1 MPCATGRCGPT
12 STRVG
17 CNRGGGGQACL
28 NFWARCSLSISPF
41 AILMARNVLVVA
53 TALLLQLLA
62 VAHAQLPLNATQYS
76 ARATG

>member
-1 MPCATGRCGPT
+1 MARLLRGWAATAEY
-12 STRVG
+12 
-17 CNRGGGGQACL
+17 GQACL

-41 AILMARNVLVVA
+41 AVLMARNVLVVA